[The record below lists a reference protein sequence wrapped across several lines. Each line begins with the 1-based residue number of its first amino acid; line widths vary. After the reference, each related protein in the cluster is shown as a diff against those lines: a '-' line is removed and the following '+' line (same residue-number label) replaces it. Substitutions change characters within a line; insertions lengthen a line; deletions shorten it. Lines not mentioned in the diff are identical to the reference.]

1 MHGRFNNSSRH
12 RARPASSRRGSVL
25 ILVVGV
31 LVLLAI
37 SAAVYVGVGQQERL
51 AASASEMK
59 SHRDA
64 VAAKA
69 VDYVGQILAY
79 DPFGNDPAAKR
90 PFEDLTDN
98 LGFQKL
104 YLGELWDYPYTRP
117 GNSSQFNV
125 LADPW
130 LADLEPV
137 DIDGDG
143 IWDIWRH
150 ISNVHPQG
158 RFVSLAGF
166 FDGARGLGN
175 NSGFYADLY
184 IGGSNSTPYSLD
196 TYTNANRADP
206 FDYSVQMGRQYLGE
220 ADDSIV
226 TWADRMLG
234 TDTDGDGRIDARW
247 TELPDVWG
255 LPKEMRIFGA
265 FRIVDASAMLNLN
278 ANFEM
283 GATSP
288 DEFTDAVSLGRTP
301 ADVDLYTLLFDAFQD
316 WNGPNNDDA
325 FIGGATSG
333 RPGFKKHLFDTGIQ
347 SGILGTQTY
356 SALKRSTREQRE
368 AFWTSYAR
376 NPYRPGGSFSPY
388 GVADEMELR
397 TFMFIGND
405 RAVSR
410 LESAFD
416 GLNFDPNDYRS
427 WFSPLRS
434 RMYLGPNSNVDLLE
448 KVDYSAGSPTLPTI
462 QRDYRHLLT
471 TYNGS
476 RPVRPWNRGYAESD
490 SPSSAIN
497 LNALLESNSVS
508 TAQSL
513 TGAFMWALAPYAVD
527 VGMRDGSGN
536 DSGYN
541 LFNSPVVWAPAN
553 PNEQLHYGDGD
564 AGYAFF
570 KSVQLALNAMDTYDQ
585 NSAPTVRTLV
595 MDRDYSIQGTDRQG
609 KEIIGTFEHG
619 KIPTSLPGPSG
630 NQRGATIT
638 MMGIERQPFIRE
650 VSSVNVYGNIDN
662 NEFWNYDPTEGNA
675 GEWMVRLLAIELG
688 NPWPQPISISSGF
701 KIKYGDDPLNVWT
714 IPAGTPDIQPGEG
727 VILYIAQDNPAGQ
740 SNGVGDWVAAVNGR
754 RGWPVQRIGNDSTHL
769 EFSNGAT
776 TFDDVTLWRTSSYGS
791 PGTPVD
797 VLIDRIRPAT
807 SNDDFPNIIP
817 LSGELVSN
825 PAHIPG
831 ESEFTVRVGSIRRYS
846 DKGASGNSM
855 PGYVF
860 QSPVGIATNGRG
872 SKDARQDDPFG
883 GSTIPAGLIGAGL
896 GSPGEFINDSSD
908 AKGYAAAPTFAP
920 FELIVGD
927 LQGNTDETDENFRS
941 SVDLLLLSS
950 VGTIHCQQVPGS
962 DPNFADKHFYITASE
977 LLGDE
982 SLRGRMVQEL
992 SNAGVANAAVLAD
1005 IIRPATPTG
1014 GAIGYPADFRQHSNG
1029 AANRFVGRLDFTRFI
1044 PRSGNFAMPTSAV
1057 PLATRIVDA
1066 FDTVSVDPNVPLA
1079 QGRININTAPLR
1091 VLEALPYLDPRFNA
1105 GPVPGDDPRV
1115 RMAESLIA
1123 YRDRTFNANL
1133 VLDWSGGPR
1142 SSVSGLT
1149 IGGSSGLRDDAASRN
1164 VAGHVP
1170 GFTSLGELVTAS
1182 KWLPTNGGP
1191 SFDVDS
1197 GFFGANGY
1205 ESPHLTGFDS
1215 ANLTYAPLNPNGLSV
1230 DTNWETDFD
1239 PTDDPTE
1246 HLALIRAIRNS
1257 VSTRSDVFIAYITL
1271 VGFTPDDIQ
1280 RADAPGG
1287 STVQKLTR
1295 LQASM
1300 EQRYVVVF
1308 DRSSV
1313 KSPSDR
1319 PRVLF
1324 AAQEVPSR

>member
-1 MHGRFNNSSRH
+1 MHGRKNKTSRH

-69 VDYVGQILAY
+69 VDYVGQIIAY
-79 DPFGNDPAAKR
+79 DPFGGDPGAR
-90 PFEDLTDN
+90 FPFEDLTDN

-104 YLGELWDYPYTRP
+104 YLGERWDYPYTRP

-137 DIDGDG
+137 DSDGDG

-166 FDGARGLGN
+166 FSGARGLGN

-184 IGGSNSTPYSLD
+184 IGGSNANPYRLD

-206 FDYSVQMGRQYLGE
+206 FDYSVQMGRQFLGE

-234 TDTDGDGRIDARW
+234 ADTDGDGRIDARW

-278 ANFEM
+278 ANFEL
-283 GATSP
+283 GASSP

-316 WNGPNNDDA
+316 WGGPNNDDA
-325 FIGGATSG
+325 FINGAMSG

-347 SGILGTQTY
+347 SGILGTQPY
-356 SALKRSTREQRE
+356 APLKRSTREQRE

-397 TFMFIGND
+397 TFMFGIND
-405 RAVSR
+405 RATSR
-410 LESAFD
+410 LEQTFD
-416 GLNFDPNDYRS
+416 GLNFDPADFRT
-427 WFSPLRS
+427 WHSPLRNRFVS
-434 RMYLGPNSNVDLLE
+434 TERVDLYRGTPDL
-448 KVDYSAGSPTLPTI
+448 ATL
-462 QRDYRHLLT
+462 QDDARHLLT

-541 LFNSPVVWAPAN
+541 LFNSPVVWTPTN

-564 AGYAFF
+564 AGYAFY
-570 KSVQLALNAMDTYDQ
+570 KSALLALNAIDSYDED
-585 NSAPTVRTLV
+585 SAPTIRTLV

-619 KIPTSLPGPSG
+619 KIPTTLPGPSG

-638 MMGIERQPFIRE
+638 LMGLERQPFIRE
-650 VSSVNVYGNIDN
+650 VSSVNVYGNIDD
-662 NEFWNYDPTEGNA
+662 NEFWNYDPVEGDA
-675 GEWMVRLLAIELG
+675 GEWMVRILAIELG
-688 NPWPQPISISSGF
+688 NPWPHPVKVSSGF
-701 KIKYGDDPLNVWT
+701 KIKYGDDPLNSWT

-727 VILYIAQDNPAGQ
+727 VILYIAQDNPSGQ
-740 SNGVGDWVAAVNGR
+740 ANGVSDWVTAVSGR
-754 RGWPVQRIGNDSTHL
+754 RGWTVQRIGDDSTHL

-776 TFDDVTLWRTSSYGS
+776 DFDEVTLWRTASYGS
-791 PGTPVD
+791 PGTPVE

-855 PGYVF
+855 PGYLF
-860 QSPVGIATNGRG
+860 QSPVAIATSGRG

-883 GSTIPAGLIGAGL
+883 GSNIPIGLIGAGL

-908 AKGYAAAPTFAP
+908 SKGYAAAPIFAP

-950 VGTIHCQQVPGS
+950 VGTIHCQQVPGI
-962 DPNFADKHFYITASE
+962 DPNFAEKHFYVTASE

-1014 GAIGYPADFRQHSNG
+1014 GVVGYPADFRQHSNG

-1044 PRSGNFAMPTSAV
+1044 PRSGNFAMPTCAV
-1057 PLATRIVDA
+1057 PLATRIIDA
-1066 FDTVSVDPNVPLA
+1066 FDTVSVDSNVPLA

-1091 VLEALPYLDPRFNA
+1091 VLQALPFLHPRFAA
-1105 GPVPGDDPRV
+1105 GPIPDRTNNNL
-1115 RMAESLIA
+1115 RIAESLRA
-1123 YRDRTFNANL
+1123 YRDRGSFTMQS
-1133 VLDWSGGPR
+1133 VDWSSAPRYEVSNLLVGGNN
-1142 SSVSGLT
+1142 
-1149 IGGSSGLRDDAASRN
+1149 SGLRDDAASRGLAVN
-1164 VAGHVP
+1164 DRAP
-1170 GFTSLGELVTAS
+1170 GFTSLGELLLATAWTPDS
-1182 KWLPTNGGP
+1182 SGV
-1191 SFDVDS
+1191 SYQVDP
-1197 GFFGANGY
+1197 GVQPG
-1205 ESPHLTGFDS
+1205 ESAYWTGRDTG
-1215 ANLTYAPLNPNGLSV
+1215 NLTYSPLNPNGLSV
-1230 DTNWETDFD
+1230 DATWEGSFD
-1239 PTDDPTE
+1239 PSDDPTE
-1246 HLALIRAIRNS
+1246 HLALIRAIRNC

-1271 VGFTPDDIQ
+1271 VGFTPGDIQ